1 MANQNLTDFDPA
13 LALMGQFGKLSGG
26 STAAMHTLRTKT
38 LYSDG
43 EVPSKYKVLAAAL
56 WSVSARCEPCI
67 KYYINEAIKRDVTEK
82 ELAEF
87 LAVATGMG
95 GCVGETWAMKAFKAY
110 HDLKNGV
117 TSETDSVDACGCG

>member
-1 MANQNLTDFDPA
+1 MSQKELTKIEPA
-13 LALMGQFGKLSGG
+13 LALMGQFGKLTGG
-26 STAAMHTLRTKT
+26 STAAMHALRKKT
-38 LYSDG
+38 LYADG
-43 EVPSKYKVLAAAL
+43 DVPAKYKILAAAL

-67 KYYINEAIKRDVTEK
+67 RYYVNEAVKRDVTEK

-110 HDLKNGV
+110 HGIKDGV